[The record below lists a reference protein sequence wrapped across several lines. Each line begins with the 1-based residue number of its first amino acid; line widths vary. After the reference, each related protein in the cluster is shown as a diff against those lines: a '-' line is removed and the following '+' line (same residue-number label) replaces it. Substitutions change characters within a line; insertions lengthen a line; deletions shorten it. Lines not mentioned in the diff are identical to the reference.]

1 MLQSLNGKVEEV
13 YRACFGDN
21 EASIS
26 DEVGGGSAPTR
37 QDGKAD
43 DQSAGM
49 LTDIENRIEYLFQ
62 TLELL
67 PPELVEAAQKYE
79 GRRVMARSNPPA
91 VRKKDDGEN
100 ERLNREEERR
110 CSTSSPEAAP
120 EAALCTLEAGRDFA
134 VSMPSAKILD
144 SGTPLASATSAS
156 DPGAARRIPDC
167 RRNKKPPGRV
177 AARPSSLDPRPQ
189 TQPEL
194 KKPHRD
200 ERNAMRTQL
209 LPTAALAVLLLLGA
223 AAAQSEPDSSDGAAE
238 IDDSSLSQQQ
248 KWTPRFS
255 SLRTDFSGM
264 RARLAEA
271 ARMRPTSA
279 INRLSDV
286 MQQMS
291 NEMQRQSKGLAQIQ
305 QAVLRL
311 ARDQES

>member
-1 MLQSLNGKVEEV
+1 
-13 YRACFGDN
+13 
-21 EASIS
+21 
-26 DEVGGGSAPTR
+26 
-37 QDGKAD
+37 
-43 DQSAGM
+43 
-49 LTDIENRIEYLFQ
+49 
-62 TLELL
+62 
-67 PPELVEAAQKYE
+67 
-79 GRRVMARSNPPA
+79 
-91 VRKKDDGEN
+91 
-100 ERLNREEERR
+100 
-110 CSTSSPEAAP
+110 
-120 EAALCTLEAGRDFA
+120 
-134 VSMPSAKILD
+134 
-144 SGTPLASATSAS
+144 LASATSAS

-167 RRNKKPPGRV
+167 RRNKKPPGQV

-194 KKPHRD
+194 KKPRRD

-223 AAAQSEPDSSDGAAE
+223 AAAQSEPDSSDGTAE

-264 RARLAEA
+264 RASLAEA

-291 NEMQRQSKGLAQIQ
+291 NEMQAQSKGLAQIQ

-311 ARDQES
+311 ARDQESLSRRVG